1 MEMSDD
7 ELDSGA
13 VDGEMFDVDIQHAA
27 DAQYVSEFAH
37 DIYKY
42 LHQSQRKY
50 ATSADYLQMQTD
62 ITSNMTGILL
72 DWLVEVAEEYHLTN
86 ETLHLSKMYIERFL
100 SMHKV
105 VRQRLQLV
113 GICGMLIASKFE
125 EVFPPGVEDF
135 VYISDNTFTR
145 QQVIEMESTMLNT
158 LAFDLTNPTS
168 VGFLTR
174 YTRIAGA
181 DPLVVLLA
189 TYLCELTLMEYTMT
203 PHLPSHIALSAL
215 VLANQAQ
222 RVTPALPAQLRGTYF
237 VESDREPVER
247 CLAAMHKLWLG
258 AARNKLQAVRLKYE
272 RTRHQKVACINP
284 PTALPTI

>member
-7 ELDSGA
+7 EGQKAA
-13 VDGEMFDVDIQHAA
+13 VDGELFDVDTEHAT
-27 DAQYVSEFAH
+27 DAQCVTEFAH

-50 ATSADYLQMQTD
+50 VTAADYLQMQTD

-86 ETLHLSKMYIERFL
+86 ETLHLSKIYIERFL
-100 SMHKV
+100 AMHKV
-105 VRQRLQLV
+105 ARQRLQLV

-125 EVFPPGVEDF
+125 EIFPPGVEDF

-168 VGFLTR
+168 IGFLTR
-174 YTRIAGA
+174 YTRVAGS
-181 DPLVVLLA
+181 DPLVVLLS
-189 TYLCELTLMEYTMT
+189 TYLCELTLMEYSMT
-203 PHLPSHIALSAL
+203 PHLPSHIALAAL

-222 RVTPALPAQLRGTYF
+222 RVAPALPALLRGTYF
-237 VESDREPVER
+237 VESDRDAVER
-247 CLAAMHKLWLG
+247 CLSAMHKLWLG

-284 PTALPTI
+284 PASLPTV